1 MSEIRTIRIFISS
14 PGDVFEERTLAQR
27 VIERVQAEFAGRAV
41 LEPVFW
47 EHEPLLATDTFQTQ
61 ITMPSEA
68 DIMVAILWSR
78 LGTRL
83 PKNFTRNDGSRFESG
98 TEFEFEN
105 AVEAFREH
113 GKPQLLV
120 YRKTA
125 RASVQ
130 LDDEKALM
138 DRVEQKRKLDDFIA
152 RWFHHTED
160 GSLKAAFHPFESPSE
175 FEQVLERHLRKMVL
189 RALPESDHHE
199 QSAAAVWKKGSPFRG
214 LQSFH
219 FEHAPIFFGRT
230 RAIGDVLDLLR
241 RQAADGP
248 AFVLLLGM
256 SGGGKSSLAR
266 AGVLPMLTQPGVI
279 EGVGH
284 WRRAV
289 FRPSDVHGDLFV
301 GLATAILREP
311 GLKLEDTG
319 ADEFAEVLR
328 SSPAAAVTLIKTA
341 LARYADE
348 RSTSTPD
355 QRPPETRLALV
366 IDQMEEIFTQGWI
379 TPEDRERF
387 IDTVDVLAR
396 CGRVWIVATFRA
408 DMYPRC
414 ASLPKLVSLKE
425 GSGQYDLM
433 PPTAT
438 EIGQMVRLPTRAA
451 GLRFEEDFTTNERL
465 DDMLRDA
472 AAARPELLP
481 LLQFTLEELY
491 QRRREDGTLTLE
503 AYRDLGGVEGSL
515 ARRAET
521 VFEQLPTDVQ
531 AELPRALDALI
542 HIRREGQETIGRRRA
557 RQSDFETPEARQLI
571 DAFIDARLF
580 VTELDEDGEAS
591 VMVTHEALLWH
602 WPRVKEWIEQNRENL
617 RIHSRINA
625 GAERWNHD
633 NRNPDLL
640 LPSGKPLYE
649 ATSLLDQGATLT
661 SNESAFIEASLAAA
675 RKRRN
680 IKRGVTAA
688 LAVLAIMTSLTAI
701 FANRQRQLADAERH
715 RAEIEAE
722 TAQRASDFLV
732 ELFEDA
738 DPSEARG
745 KEVTAGEILETGV
758 ARIDRELS
766 DEPEIQARLLET
778 MGKVYVSLGALNEA
792 EPMLRRALEIRRRLP
807 ADAAIEVA
815 SGLHHLGHA
824 LALRAK
830 LAEAEQALE
839 EALAIRRREYGQRHP
854 AVAETLTWLAYVKG
868 QAGDYAAAEPLLREA
883 LEMRREVLGHQHL
896 DVAQSLQELGMN
908 QFDQGNFD
916 AAEDLLFESLEMRR
930 ELLGTEPHPA
940 LATSLNNLAL
950 VLATRGDAERGEA
963 LFREALEMKQAM
975 LPEANNEIAVGM
987 NNLAILLRRTGKL
1000 DEARDMYKQAIAIQ
1014 EQVLGPTHTE
1024 VARTMRNLAVLLHT
1038 MDRTEEAIG
1047 LARRALEIR
1056 ELQHDGDHPEIAL
1069 IQMSLGQWLSAIGE
1083 SEEAET
1089 RLRASLAM
1097 RERLLAPGHPDL
1109 TTSRMVLAN
1118 HLIDQGRS
1126 DEACRMAQGSV
1137 AALVEAF
1144 GSNDTRVAMA
1154 RSVEGACLLAAS
1166 RHEEAEASLL
1176 AGLEG
1181 LDVTT
1186 TSVAARRQT
1195 LRRLVRLYEDWDR
1208 PDKASRYRRRLSES
1222 GANTSR
1228 KSAI

>member
-1 MSEIRTIRIFISS
+1 MADISTIRIFISS

-27 VIERVQAEFAGRAV
+27 VIERVQAEFTGRVV

-68 DIMVAILWSR
+68 DIVVAILWSR

-83 PKNFTRNDGSRFESG
+83 PKDFTRKDGSRYESG
-98 TEFEFEN
+98 TEFEFED
-105 AVEAFREH
+105 AVDAFRKH

-125 RASVQ
+125 KASVQ

-138 DRVEQKRKLDDFIA
+138 DRIQQKRMLDDFITK
-152 RWFHHTED
+152 WFHHSED

-241 RQAADGP
+241 RQAAEGP

-289 FRPSDVHGDLFV
+289 FRPSDFQGDLFL
-301 GLATAILREP
+301 GLATAMLREP
-311 GLKLEDTG
+311 GLRLEDTD
-319 ADEFAEVLR
+319 AKEFAEVLR

-341 LARYADE
+341 LARDAAE
-348 RSTSTPD
+348 QATRTSD

-366 IDQMEEIFTQGWI
+366 IDQMEEIFTQGWV
-379 TPEDRERF
+379 TPEDREQF

-557 RQSDFETPEARQLI
+557 RQSDFETPQARQLI
-571 DAFIDARLF
+571 EAFIDARLF
-580 VTELDEDGEAS
+580 VTELDDDGQAS

-617 RIHSRINA
+617 RIHSRINVA
-625 GAERWNHD
+625 AERWIQED
-633 NRNPDLL
+633 RNSDLL
-640 LPSGKPLYE
+640 LPPGKPLYE
-649 ATSLLDQGATLT
+649 ATTLLEQSAALT
-661 SNESAFIEASLAAA
+661 RNESAFIDASLAAA

-680 IKRGVTAA
+680 IKRSVTAA
-688 LAVLAIMTSLTAI
+688 LAVLAIMTSVAAI
-701 FANRQRQLADAERH
+701 FANHQRQLADAERH
-715 RAEIEAE
+715 RAEIEAV

-738 DPSEARG
+738 DPSKSRG
-745 KEVTAGEILETGV
+745 KEITAGEILETGV
-758 ARIDRELS
+758 ARIDRELG

-792 EPMLRRALEIRRRLP
+792 EPMLRRALEIRRQLP
-807 ADAAIEVA
+807 VDAAIEVA

-824 LALRAK
+824 LALRAQ

-839 EALAIRRREYGQRHP
+839 EALSIRRHEHGQRHP
-854 AVAETLTWLAYVKG
+854 AVAETLNWLAYVKG
-868 QAGDYAAAEPLLREA
+868 QEGDFVAAEQLLREA

-916 AAEDLLFESLEMRR
+916 PAEGLLIESLEMRR
-930 ELLGTEPHPA
+930 ELLGTEPHPE
-940 LATSLNNLAL
+940 LASSLNNLAL

-1000 DEARDMYKQAIAIQ
+1000 DEARDMYEQAIAIQ

-1024 VARTMRNLAVLLHT
+1024 VARTMRNLALLLHS
-1038 MDRTEEAIG
+1038 MDRTDEAIG
-1047 LARRALEIR
+1047 LAQRALEIR

-1069 IQMSLGQWLSAIGE
+1069 ILMSLGQWLSAIDKN
-1083 SEEAET
+1083 EEAEA
-1089 RLRASLAM
+1089 RLRESLAM
-1097 RERLLAPGHPDL
+1097 HQRLLEAGHPARV
-1109 TTSRMVLAN
+1109 TSRMALAN
-1118 HLIDQGRS
+1118 HLIDLGQS
-1126 DEACRMAQGSV
+1126 DEACQMAEGSV
-1137 AALVEAF
+1137 AALAEAF
-1144 GSNDTRVAMA
+1144 GGNSLRVAMA
-1154 RSVEGACLLAAS
+1154 RSLEGACLLAS
-1166 RHEEAEASLL
+1166 GRHEEAESSLL
-1176 AGLEG
+1176 ASLED
-1181 LDVTT
+1181 LDPTT
-1186 TSVAARRQT
+1186 ASAAVRRQT
-1195 LRRLVRLYEDWDR
+1195 LRRLVRLYEDWNR
-1208 PDKASRYRRRLSES
+1208 PAEASRYRQKLSEA
-1222 GANTSR
+1222 GGTR
-1228 KSAI
+1228 TRELTT